1 VALGLLQVRRRRVV
15 PHHLPAVRRPSG
27 RAPPGPL
34 THH

>member
-1 VALGLLQVRRRRVV
+1 LLLVRRPSVA
-15 PHHLPAVRRPSG
+15 PHRARPVGRPSG